1 MIRVVPKLTG
11 RALIALACA
20 AALTGIAGCGGGN
33 GSDTGS
39 ARDAAQAYVDATNK
53 GDYAQVC
60 ELLAA
65 GYKQQLK
72 IAANCPDFLKEQTSG
87 APRTTLTLVGVQE
100 QGDHATA
107 HIRSRSADV
116 AGGAIAN
123 ETATFT
129 KQSDGSWRLTGLGGG
144 AGA

>member
-11 RALIALACA
+11 RSLIALVCT
-20 AALTGIAGCGGGN
+20 AALLAAAGCGGGN
-33 GSDTGS
+33 GSDTES
-39 ARDAAQAYVDATNK
+39 AKAAAQAYVDASNN
-53 GDYAQVC
+53 GDYARVC

-87 APRTTLTLVGVQE
+87 APRTTLTLVRVQE

-107 HIRSRSADV
+107 QIRSQSADV

-129 KQSDGSWRLTGLGGG
+129 KQPDGSWRLTGLGGG